1 MAKFGITKEL
11 SAVHMIV
18 IYMSVPI
25 IVWAV
30 SLAVGWQTFKPLQ
43 IVGFLLIVVG
53 NLIFNDL
60 LIGTSVK
67 KIVFEIT

>member
-1 MAKFGITKEL
+1 
-11 SAVHMIV
+11 MII

-30 SLAVGWQTFKPLQ
+30 SLGLDWQTFEPLQ

-53 NLIFNDL
+53 NLIFNDI
-60 LIGTSVK
+60 LIGTFVNKESYFV
-67 KIVFEIT
+67 ISQFLNLF